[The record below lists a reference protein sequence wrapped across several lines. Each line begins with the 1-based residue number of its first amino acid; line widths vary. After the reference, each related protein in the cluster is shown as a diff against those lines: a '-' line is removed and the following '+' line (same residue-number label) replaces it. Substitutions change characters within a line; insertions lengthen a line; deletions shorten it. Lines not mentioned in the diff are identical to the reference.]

1 MKQSKGVNY
10 IMKEQLIKLKE
21 AALKQLNEIS
31 DISAIEKFRVQ
42 FLGKK
47 GELTQILRTMG
58 SLSEEERP
66 EMGKIANEVRSI
78 IENGIKEAKEKAS
91 ANDLKNKLKSE
102 TIDITMPG
110 RIPKIGRRHPL
121 MTVKEELEN
130 LFISMGYDVVDGP
143 EIDTVENNFDA
154 LNAPYDHPSR
164 DRSDT
169 FYLSDDLVLRTQ
181 TSPVQIRVM
190 KEGKLPIRMVSAGR
204 TFRFDDVDDTHSPMF
219 HQMECLVVDKGVTM
233 ANLKDSIDEFV
244 KQLFGSNM
252 KTRFRPHNFPFTEP
266 SAEVDVSCMK
276 CMGKGCLSC
285 NGTGWSMELLGCGMV
300 HPNVLKNCGIDPEI
314 YSGYAFGM
322 GIDRVTMVK
331 YGIPNIR
338 LLFENDVRF
347 LRQF

>member
-1 MKQSKGVNY
+1 
-10 IMKEQLIKLKE
+10 MKEQLLNVKMQALNKLME
-21 AALKQLNEIS
+21 CVDAS
-31 DISAIEKFRVQ
+31 DIERIRVQ

-47 GELTQILRTMG
+47 GELTQLLRSMG

-66 EMGKIANEVRSI
+66 EIGKLANEMREM
-78 IENGIKEAKEKAS
+78 IESEIKQLKEKITSCAS
-91 ANDLKNKLKSE
+91 EEKVKQE
-102 TIDITMPG
+102 TLDITMPG
-110 RIPKIGRRHPL
+110 KVAEIGRRHPL
-121 MTVKEELEN
+121 MKVKEELET
-130 LFISMGYDVVDGP
+130 LFMNMGYDVVEGP

-164 DRSDT
+164 DWSDT
-169 FYLSDDLVLRTQ
+169 FYLADNLLLRTQ

-244 KQLFGSNM
+244 KQLFGSEM

-266 SAEVDVSCMK
+266 SAEVDVSCLK
-276 CMGKGCLSC
+276 CMGKGCPSC

-300 HPNVLKNCGIDPEI
+300 HPNVLRNCGIDPEI

-347 LRQF
+347 LKQF